1 LRIILCYTCKKFKT
15 FKKVPKSDLGFWVK
29 SQSRLK
35 DKARGNFATQP
46 YMVNTVRSKIDDNAV
61 FQDES
66 AILNSA
72 KAELGEGYMAEDF
85 RITKIASQ
93 IVSAKET
100 RLKAQID
107 TGVKKAALNQQK
119 KGGSNLIKLIK
130 GSKIDIK
137 I

>member
-1 LRIILCYTCKKFKT
+1 M
-15 FKKVPKSDLGFWVK
+15 
-29 SQSRLK
+29 
-35 DKARGNFATQP
+35 N
-46 YMVNTVRSKIDDNAV
+46 NTVRSKIDDNAV

-72 KAELGEGYMAEDF
+72 KAELGEDYMAEDF
-85 RITKIASQ
+85 GVTKIASQ